1 MGKVEQIERAIK
13 ALSPDELEQLRAW
26 FADFDAVHWD
36 RQLEADVASG
46 RLDKLAPNTRQVERR
61 RFEALRDERLLGGV
75 SGTAGGWHRGSSA
88 LRFVV
93 A

>member
-13 ALSPDELEQLRAW
+13 ALSPDELEQLW

-46 RLDKLAPNTRQVERR
+46 RLDKLAER
-61 RFEALRDERLLGGV
+61 ALAEHA
-75 SGTAGGWHRGSSA
+75 AGRTTP
-88 LRFVV
+88 L
-93 A
+93 

>member
-36 RQLEADVASG
+36 RQLEADVACG
-46 RLDKLAPNTRQVERR
+46 RLDKLAER
-61 RFEALRDERLLGGV
+61 ALAEHA
-75 SGTAGGWHRGSSA
+75 AGRTTP
-88 LRFVV
+88 L
-93 A
+93 

>member
-46 RLDKLAPNTRQVERR
+46 RLDKLAER
-61 RFEALRDERLLGGV
+61 ALAEHA
-75 SGTAGGWHRGSSA
+75 SGRTTP
-88 LRFVV
+88 L
-93 A
+93 